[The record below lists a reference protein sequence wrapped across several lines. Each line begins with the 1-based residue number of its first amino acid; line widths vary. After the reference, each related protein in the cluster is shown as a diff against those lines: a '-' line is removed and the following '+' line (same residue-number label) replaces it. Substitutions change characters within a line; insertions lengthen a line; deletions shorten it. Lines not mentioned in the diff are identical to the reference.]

1 MRLFPRPEYPP
12 RAVLEDTALTSPFPK
27 VRKVALLELRIDLRP
42 NCSLTPAAA
51 RVFFASICTFSFSV
65 ALFFTLQ
72 GFWPV
77 LLCWALE
84 MLALGFAL
92 YSVMQRRFYTQTVL
106 VTESRISLVTR
117 SPAGEAKQE
126 FARHWAKVKLRS
138 PRASRHPSRL
148 MIESHGRAFEVGSF
162 LNEEERRRLASR
174 LRGMVGGMNESPPLE
189 TDVP

>member
-148 MIESHGRAFEVGSF
+148 MIESHGRAFEVLAAARSATDREASAAVAGSAAIGRPNRSIF
-162 LNEEERRRLASR
+162 
-174 LRGMVGGMNESPPLE
+174 
-189 TDVP
+189 